1 MNEAELPE
9 VFDNV
14 RLRLRGRGNSLAT
27 AEGVKFTKVED
38 GRLRL
43 RSQRQTGGPEGEE
56 VGALEFRK
64 LKITATP

>member
-38 GRLRL
+38 GRALCEL
-43 RSQRQTGGPEGEE
+43 PEGEKA
-56 VGALEFRK
+56 GAVEFRH
-64 LKITATP
+64 LKITATL